1 MLSSLLPLLSATT
14 TTLARRI
21 TIIFHYHHSPPPS
34 HLISNHAY
42 CSDLSLFCD
51 PSHIFHFQICR
62 FTFFFFFK
70 YVVWEDGRR
79 RKCRERGRLR
89 RRRGG
94 MGWRVIGEERE
105 SSLSEGELNSQL
117 FNLIEQFFN
126 IKTVTSAS
134 STKCVQNEAV
144 NIYFPFGIY

>member
-1 MLSSLLPLLSATT
+1 
-14 TTLARRI
+14 
-21 TIIFHYHHSPPPS
+21 
-34 HLISNHAY
+34 
-42 CSDLSLFCD
+42 
-51 PSHIFHFQICR
+51 
-62 FTFFFFFK
+62 
-70 YVVWEDGRR
+70 
-79 RKCRERGRLR
+79 
-89 RRRGG
+89 